1 MPDDAAIPEAQLRA
15 LQERAKELRCLY
27 RIEELSSDPGLP
39 LERVLEG
46 AVDAI
51 PPGWQFPER
60 CRARIVCGELE
71 RATPG
76 FAPTPW
82 TQRATIVT
90 QGEAIGAIEVCYA
103 SAPPPGEPAFLPE
116 EQKLLETIAERIA
129 TCVAQRRLIS
139 ALTEWHA
146 MQHELHPPPDHHWSV
161 ILDLVR
167 RTDRELHQRIT
178 RKMVNHLAWS
188 GVPAADDFL
197 ERLRAPG
204 EPPAEGALLDSN
216 APLETTGGTLAAET
230 FADDVFRLAAA
241 HLSDDEIVNCLHGW
255 MREDRAR
262 FLLDTVE
269 DPRTGQA
276 EVVEAL
282 GAYLRAARGETPLAP
297 ATLTALRVTL
307 LRRFVTSQAEYIR
320 VAKNVVDLRDLH
332 TMMQRSLFP
341 AKGDGQ
347 LGGKAAGVFLAEQI
361 LRRRSDAARAAT
373 VRVPRTWY
381 LTSDVLPAFVRE
393 NHLEDAFTH
402 KYKPIDEIR
411 LEYPD
416 MVRVFKRSRFPVDVQ
431 RGLSAVLDEF
441 CDRPLIVRSSSL
453 LEDRFGAAF
462 SGKYKSLFLANRGP
476 KPTRLAA
483 LLDAIAEVYASIF
496 GPDPIEYRTERG
508 LLDSPEGMAILIQEV
523 VGRTVGPYYL
533 PVFAGVAFSNN
544 EFRWSPRIRRE
555 DGLLRMVPGLGT
567 RAVDRLGDDYP
578 VLASPGQPALRTNV
592 TTAEL
597 VRYAPRYADVINLDK
612 ARFESV
618 AIDDLLRVCGD
629 ALPQVEQIVSL
640 LDHDQLREPLRGQ
653 IDFAR
658 DALVVTFAGLL
669 RDGRFAAQIQE
680 LLATLQ
686 QELRAPVDIEFA
698 HDGDDLYLVQCRTQ
712 NVSHAHA
719 PAPIPRDVPPER
731 VIFTARRFVSNG
743 SVPDL
748 THVVY
753 VDPERFA
760 RLPRFDDLVA
770 VGRCVGRL
778 NQRLPKRRFALIGPG
793 RWGSRGDPK
802 LGVRVTYAD
811 INNTALLIEVARAR
825 GGYTPD
831 LSFGTHFFQDLV
843 ESEIRYLPLYPD
855 DPGVSFHEA
864 FFAQAAN
871 VLAEVAP
878 EFGRLADVVRVIDV
892 PRETHGLVLRVLLNA
907 DLEEALGMLAAPS
920 AERETILREPPAA
933 EEPRA
938 WQYWRWRRRMAER
951 IAARLDPQRFGV
963 VALYLFGST
972 EAGTAGPASDI
983 DLLVHFR
990 GTPEQ
995 RRDLEQ
1001 WLDGWNHSLS
1011 EVNYLRTGYR
1021 TRGLLDVHILTDDDL
1036 AARGPFASRIGAITD
1051 AAQPLALGGD
1061 VADPDTGGEQP

>member
-1 MPDDAAIPEAQLRA
+1 MPDDSATPEAQLRA

-27 RIEELSSDPGLP
+27 RIEELASDPGLP

-46 AVDAI
+46 AVDAL
-51 PPGWQFPER
+51 PAGWQVPER

-76 FAPTPW
+76 FDSTPW
-82 TQRATIVT
+82 MQRATIVC
-90 QGEAIGAIEVCYA
+90 QGEAIGVIEVGYT
-103 SAPPPGEPAFLPE
+103 SPPPDGPAFLPE

-129 TCVAQRRLIS
+129 TCVAQRRLMS
-139 ALTEWHA
+139 ALTEWRA
-146 MQHELHPPPDHHWSV
+146 MQHELHPPPDHDWTV

-188 GVPAADDFL
+188 GVRAADEFL

-204 EPPAEGALLDSN
+204 EPPDNGPWLDSN
-216 APLETTGGTLAAET
+216 APLEATGGAAAEPL
-230 FADDVFRLAAA
+230 ADDVFRLAAE
-241 HLSDDEIVNCLHGW
+241 HLSNDEIVTCLHGW

-262 FLLDTVE
+262 FLLDAVE
-269 DPRTGQA
+269 DPRTSQA

-282 GAYLRAARGETPLAP
+282 GAYLRASRGETPLAP
-297 ATLTALRVTL
+297 PTLTALRVTL
-307 LRRFVTSQAEYIR
+307 LRRFVTSQAEYIN
-320 VAKNVVDLRDLH
+320 VAKNVVDLSDLH
-332 TMMQRSLFP
+332 ATMQRSLYP
-341 AKGDGQ
+341 AKGAGQ

-361 LRRRSDAARAAT
+361 LRRRSDAVLAAT
-373 VRVPRTWY
+373 VRTPRTWY

-416 MVRVFKRSRFPVDVQ
+416 MMRVFKRSRFPVDVE
-431 RGLSAVLDEF
+431 RALSAVLDEF
-441 CDRPLIVRSSSL
+441 RDRPLIVRSSSL

-476 KPTRLAA
+476 KPARLAA

-508 LLDSPEGMAILIQEV
+508 LLDAPEGMAILIQEV
-523 VGRTVGPYYL
+523 VGRRVGPYYL

-597 VRYAPRYADVINLDK
+597 VRYAPRFADVINLDRG
-612 ARFESV
+612 RFETV
-618 AIDDLLRVCGD
+618 AIDDLLRTCGEE
-629 ALPQVEQIVSL
+629 LPGVEQIVSV
-640 LDHDQLREPLRGQ
+640 LDHDRLREPHRGQ
-653 IDFAR
+653 IDFSR

-669 RDGRFAAQIQE
+669 RGGRFAAQMQQ

-712 NVSHAHA
+712 NVSHADA

-731 VIFTARRFVSNG
+731 VVFTARRFVSNG

-760 RLPRFDDLVA
+760 KLPRYEDFVA

-778 NQRLPKRRFALIGPG
+778 NQLLPKRRFALIGPG
-793 RWGSRGDPK
+793 RWGSRGDVK

-811 INNTALLIEVARAR
+811 INNTALLVEVARAR

-843 ESEIRYLPLYPD
+843 EAGIRYLPLYPD
-855 DPGVSFHEA
+855 DAGVVFHEA
-864 FFAQAAN
+864 FFTRNGKLLEQ
-871 VLAEVAP
+871 LAP
-878 EFGRLADVVRVIDV
+878 EYARFADVVRVIDV
-892 PRETHGLVLRVLLNA
+892 PRETGGLVLRVLLNA

-920 AERETILREPPAA
+920 AERETILREPTAS

-951 IAARLDPQRFGV
+951 IAARLDPRRFGV

-990 GTPEQ
+990 GTSEQ
-995 RRDLEQ
+995 RRALEH

-1021 TRGLLDVHILTDDDL
+1021 TRGLLDVHIITDDDI
-1036 AARGPFASRIGAITD
+1036 AARGPFAARIGAVTD

-1061 VADPDTGGEQP
+1061 VPETLAHDEQT